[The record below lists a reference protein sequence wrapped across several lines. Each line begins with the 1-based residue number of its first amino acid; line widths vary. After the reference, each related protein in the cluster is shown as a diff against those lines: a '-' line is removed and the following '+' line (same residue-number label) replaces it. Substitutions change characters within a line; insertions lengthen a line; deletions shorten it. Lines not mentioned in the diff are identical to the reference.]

1 VTRTTI
7 PETNIDR
14 VRFEAGARDEDGH
27 EPRCQDLE
35 EAQLGLN

>member
-1 VTRTTI
+1 VTSTTI

-27 EPRCQDLE
+27 GAEMPGSRGSV
-35 EAQLGLN
+35 ARV